1 MTSPLCTS
9 KKKVSKRRNNTSTKI
24 TQWPEDDADP
34 GKSGSGGFRRMVKHI
49 MHHQHEAPN
58 KPRNLDDYFTNHQIL
73 CKISTQKFMD
83 VNQKID
89 RMISCLKGDAYP
101 GTNETLADVV

>member
-1 MTSPLCTS
+1 MMPILRKT
-9 KKKVSKRRNNTSTKI
+9 VV
-24 TQWPEDDADP
+24 ED
-34 GKSGSGGFRRMVKHI
+34 SEVVKHI

-73 CKISTQKFMD
+73 CKISTQKFLD

>member
-1 MTSPLCTS
+1 MMPILR
-9 KKKVSKRRNNTSTKI
+9 KAVV
-24 TQWPEDDADP
+24 ED
-34 GKSGSGGFRRMVKHI
+34 SEVVKHI

-73 CKISTQKFMD
+73 CKFSTQKFLD

>member
-1 MTSPLCTS
+1 MMPILR
-9 KKKVSKRRNNTSTKI
+9 KAVV
-24 TQWPEDDADP
+24 ED
-34 GKSGSGGFRRMVKHI
+34 SEVVKHI

-73 CKISTQKFMD
+73 CKISTQKFLD
-83 VNQKID
+83 VNQQID

-101 GTNETLADVV
+101 GTNETLSDVVWSNLPLTTSFCVFP